1 PSCNLIV
8 RRAAFE
14 AAGGFD
20 PTLFVAEDSHL
31 CAEIRRNG
39 FRIHFVP
46 DARVYHYRKPLF
58 RPFLRQ
64 IWNAGWYR
72 ARLVRRRRSWD
83 LLAYSLASVAALA
96 LGALLLL
103 SRWSPLALAFALAAA
118 GLYAAA
124 VLVEAAVLMRREP
137 RRFPYLVSGLVLVH
151 VTYAAAFLGGLFS
164 VRPSRA
170 S

>member
-1 PSCNLIV
+1 AFIDSDAYPERDWLARGARYFDDARVGAVGGPNLDPPDMTFHQVVGGDVLYSRLSSRNFASRMYKVNRFGDCDELPSCNLIV

-58 RPFLRQ
+58 QPFLRQ

-83 LLAYSLASVAALA
+83 LLAY
-96 LGALLLL
+96 
-103 SRWSPLALAFALAAA
+103 
-118 GLYAAA
+118 
-124 VLVEAAVLMRREP
+124 
-137 RRFPYLVSGLVLVH
+137 
-151 VTYAAAFLGGLFS
+151 
-164 VRPSRA
+164 
-170 S
+170 